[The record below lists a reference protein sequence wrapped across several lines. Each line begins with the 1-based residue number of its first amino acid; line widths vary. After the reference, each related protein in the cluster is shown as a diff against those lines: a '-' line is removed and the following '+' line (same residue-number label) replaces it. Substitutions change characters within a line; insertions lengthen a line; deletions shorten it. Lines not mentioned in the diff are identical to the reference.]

1 MNQEERL
8 KLPLNERY
16 VGVIFE
22 GSTFPDAPYKSNL
35 KIVLNDNIINEYIPA
50 RDFALQGDPLGLKL
64 LVTIQAYQEGFR
76 GRVVNKKRI
85 GTKSWLTNNPGN
97 IGNTDSGATQ
107 RFPSLPEG
115 VLAQKGLIDR
125 IIAGKSPRYPM
136 GKLVEIPPFF
146 SKEIANHPE
155 YGLPYNLP
163 GYKFIFTGQ
172 LDQYVKIYATGAR
185 AGNGYINR
193 IVSFFRQNGIIIKPS
208 DKIQDIIK
216 IK

>member
-1 MNQEERL
+1 MTQEERL

-16 VGVIFE
+16 LGVTFE
-22 GSTFPDAPYKSNL
+22 GSTFPDAPYKNNL

-50 RDFALQGDPLGLKL
+50 RDKALVDYALGFKL
-64 LVTIQAYQEGFR
+64 LLTIQAYQEGFR

-107 RFPSLPEG
+107 KFNTLTDG
-115 VLAQKGLIDR
+115 VLAQSNLIFK
-125 IIAGKSPRYPM
+125 IISGKSERYPM
-136 GKLVEIPPFF
+136 NEEVDIKPFF

-163 GYKFIFTGQ
+163 GYKFVFSGQ

-185 AGNGYINR
+185 AGNAYVNR
-193 IVSFFRQNGIIIKPS
+193 IVSFFRQNGLTITPQS
-208 DKIQDIIK
+208 KIQDIILMK
-216 IK
+216 